1 MAAILTVQ
9 GGIIMQNRQIS
20 PRGVYLALLAAAA
33 VLCLTAGLAWL
44 VRGQPQAAPPRYLLR
59 DCAGHPALYT
69 AEGTGPLA
77 TYEEIYTHLLP
88 ESDVLALQQ
97 GVYLANE
104 AELQQRLEDYGH
116 LSRVNA
122 QKSKNIFYE
131 ARMRAISSRK
141 SCSEHR

>member
-33 VLCLTAGLAWL
+33 VLCLAAGLAWL

-77 TYEEIYTHLLP
+77 TYEEIYPLSLL
-88 ESDVLALQQ
+88 
-97 GVYLANE
+97 
-104 AELQQRLEDYGH
+104 H
-116 LSRVNA
+116 
-122 QKSKNIFYE
+122 I
-131 ARMRAISSRK
+131 
-141 SCSEHR
+141 

>member
-33 VLCLTAGLAWL
+33 VLCLAAGLAWF

-104 AELQQRLEDYGH
+104 AELQQRLEDYG
-116 LSRVNA
+116 L
-122 QKSKNIFYE
+122 
-131 ARMRAISSRK
+131 
-141 SCSEHR
+141 

>member
-77 TYEEIYTHLLP
+77 TYEEI
-88 ESDVLALQQ
+88 
-97 GVYLANE
+97 
-104 AELQQRLEDYGH
+104 
-116 LSRVNA
+116 
-122 QKSKNIFYE
+122 
-131 ARMRAISSRK
+131 
-141 SCSEHR
+141 

>member
-33 VLCLTAGLAWL
+33 VLCLAAGLAWL

-59 DCAGHPALYT
+59 DCGGHPALYT
-69 AEGTGPLA
+69 AEGFFNDTA
-77 TYEEIYTHLLP
+77 STEIYTHLLP

-104 AELQQRLEDYGH
+104 AELQQRLEDYG
-116 LSRVNA
+116 L
-122 QKSKNIFYE
+122 
-131 ARMRAISSRK
+131 
-141 SCSEHR
+141 

>member
-1 MAAILTVQ
+1 MDYTTKRQQKYSIGRKIHKLSVFLSVMAAILTVQ

-33 VLCLTAGLAWL
+33 VLCLAAGLAWL

-104 AELQQRLEDYGH
+104 AELQQRLEDYG
-116 LSRVNA
+116 L
-122 QKSKNIFYE
+122 
-131 ARMRAISSRK
+131 
-141 SCSEHR
+141 

>member
-20 PRGVYLALLAAAA
+20 PRGVYLAP
-33 VLCLTAGLAWL
+33 
-44 VRGQPQAAPPRYLLR
+44 QPQVAPPRYLLR

-69 AEGTGPLA
+69 AEGTGPLT

-104 AELQQRLEDYGH
+104 AELQQRLEDYG
-116 LSRVNA
+116 L
-122 QKSKNIFYE
+122 
-131 ARMRAISSRK
+131 
-141 SCSEHR
+141 